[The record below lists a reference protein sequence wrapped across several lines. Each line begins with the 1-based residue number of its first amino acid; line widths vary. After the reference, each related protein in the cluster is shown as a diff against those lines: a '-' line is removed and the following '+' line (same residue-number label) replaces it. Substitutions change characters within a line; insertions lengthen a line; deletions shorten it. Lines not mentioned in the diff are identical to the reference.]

1 MGKESH
7 LFRPVPLLT
16 SGYSSLTLYSVVVFL
31 GHMSRCLP
39 HPEVFGKP
47 LRSSRSPV
55 AQISSPI
62 LVSALGKGLGS
73 GGPRVLMAHVLLQP
87 CKVPS
92 VPRLLPD
99 VSLTY
104 KHPEV
109 SSVAASSIP
118 GQHLSA
124 WGDTTDAHAVGGG
137 RHVLADKSSGVPMAL
152 EDLGSCKVSAQQ
164 KAFLGINEMRCCPAC
179 IHSASNP
186 SCIEQ
191 ETL

>member
-7 LFRPVPLLT
+7 LFHPVLLLI

-31 GHMSRCLP
+31 GHVSRCLP
-39 HPEVFGKP
+39 HPKVFGKP
-47 LRSSRSPV
+47 LQSSRSPV
-55 AQISSPI
+55 VQISSPI
-62 LVSALGKGLGS
+62 LVSALGKGLES

-92 VPRLLPD
+92 APRLLPN

-109 SSVAASSIP
+109 SSVTASSIP
-118 GQHLSA
+118 GQHPSA
-124 WGDTTDAHAVGGG
+124 WDETTDAHAVGSG

-152 EDLGSCKVSAQQ
+152 EDLGSCKVSAQL
-164 KAFLGINEMRCCPAC
+164 KAFG
-179 IHSASNP
+179 H
-186 SCIEQ
+186 
-191 ETL
+191 